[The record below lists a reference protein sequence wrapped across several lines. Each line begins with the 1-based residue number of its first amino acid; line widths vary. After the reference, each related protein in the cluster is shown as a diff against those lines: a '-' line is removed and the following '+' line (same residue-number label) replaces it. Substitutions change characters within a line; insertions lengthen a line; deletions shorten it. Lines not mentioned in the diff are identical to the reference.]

1 MSPWDTWG
9 RETSHGKGRAGWCEI
24 WEARLEF
31 QDTDSDFR
39 FFLDLSSPKGMSL
52 AQFLATVR
60 GLWNQSRHSSRQELM
75 HSTVFSFSLRAC
87 VLSLVRLLATHQVR
101 LSLEFSRQ
109 EYWSRLPFSSSRG
122 PSYPGIKPV
131 SLVSP
136 AWLADSLPQPTW
148 FKRVSMCSFSVE
160 QVRQVIIDP
169 RLDKTHLGLHGHHTG
184 GKTQT
189 RTHAFKSIIQ
199 EGVQG
204 SLGPNTSP
212 PRPGGPRIH

>member
-1 MSPWDTWG
+1 MVWDLG
-9 RETSHGKGRAGWCEI
+9 GQ
-24 WEARLEF
+24 ARIPGHW
-31 QDTDSDFR
+31 FR
-39 FFLDLSSPKGMSL
+39 FQILSGLVFTQRNVSGTISGDSQRLVEPEQALFTSRADAQHGFLIFLKSVCAQSCPTLGNTPGSSVPGIFTARIL
-52 AQFLATVR
+52 EQVAIFL
-60 GLWNQSRHSSRQELM
+60 LQ
-75 HSTVFSFSLRAC
+75 
-87 VLSLVRLLATHQVR
+87 
-101 LSLEFSRQ
+101 
-109 EYWSRLPFSSSRG
+109 G